1 MLDRASVLIT
11 DTLITDYFS
20 LPEDQMENAE
30 KRLLRLALRR
40 IDTDGWPMRTTVMID
55 DDVYVKVRQMA
66 EDSGRTF
73 GQVISQLARKGLLYE
88 PLFETEVPVFR
99 VLIGAAMIPGNR
111 AGAA

>member
-1 MLDRASVLIT
+1 
-11 DTLITDYFS
+11 
-20 LPEDQMENAE
+20 
-30 KRLLRLALRR
+30 LLR

-73 GQVISQLARKGLLYE
+73 GQVISQLARKGLLYDLSRHSEAKAE

>member
-1 MLDRASVLIT
+1 
-11 DTLITDYFS
+11 
-20 LPEDQMENAE
+20 MENPG

-40 IDTDGWPMRTTVMID
+40 INTDALPMRTTVMID

>member
-1 MLDRASVLIT
+1 
-11 DTLITDYFS
+11 
-20 LPEDQMENAE
+20 MENPG
-30 KRLLRLALRR
+30 KRLLRLALRP
-40 IDTDGWPMRTTVMID
+40 INTDAWPMRTTVMID

-99 VLIGAAMIPGNR
+99 VLIGAAMIPGNK

>member
-1 MLDRASVLIT
+1 MEIPGKRPTPCLAFRRVNT
-11 DTLITDYFS
+11 D
-20 LPEDQMENAE
+20 A
-30 KRLLRLALRR
+30 
-40 IDTDGWPMRTTVMID
+40 WPMRTTVMID

-66 EDSGRTF
+66 DDSGRTF

-111 AGAA
+111 VGAA

>member
-1 MLDRASVLIT
+1 MPCLA
-11 DTLITDYFS
+11 
-20 LPEDQMENAE
+20 
-30 KRLLRLALRR
+30 LLR
-40 IDTDGWPMRTTVMID
+40 INTDAWPMRTTVMID

-66 EDSGRTF
+66 EESGRTL

-99 VLIGAAMIPGNR
+99 VLISAAMIPGNR

>member
-1 MLDRASVLIT
+1 
-11 DTLITDYFS
+11 
-20 LPEDQMENAE
+20 
-30 KRLLRLALRR
+30 
-40 IDTDGWPMRTTVMID
+40 MRTTVMID

-66 EDSGRTF
+66 DDSGRTF

>member
-1 MLDRASVLIT
+1 
-11 DTLITDYFS
+11 
-20 LPEDQMENAE
+20 MENPG

-40 IDTDGWPMRTTVMID
+40 INTDALPMRTTVMID
-55 DDVYVKVRQMA
+55 DDVYVKVRQMS

>member
-1 MLDRASVLIT
+1 
-11 DTLITDYFS
+11 
-20 LPEDQMENAE
+20 
-30 KRLLRLALRR
+30 
-40 IDTDGWPMRTTVMID
+40 
-55 DDVYVKVRQMA
+55 MA
-66 EDSGRTF
+66 EESGRTL